1 MEKHMK
7 KLLSAGTTIELSKT
21 KATDLTDVE
30 TGPYDDLSCA
40 LTGFSTEVSENEQID
55 TTTLCET
62 YAKTY
67 LDGLKD
73 ADTAS
78 SDAFYSLSSAEGK
91 ALSAAAADKEKRILR
106 VTFVDGS
113 TWASLATVQPF
124 GFNTSVGDAVKTT
137 INFRLYG
144 EPVITAAAEA

>member
-1 MEKHMK
+1 MK

-21 KATDLTDVE
+21 AAADLTE
-30 TGPYDDLSCA
+30 ATSASYDDLSCA

-78 SDAFYSLSSAEGK
+78 SDAFFNLSSEEGR
-91 ALSAAAADKEKRILR
+91 ALQAAATDKEKRILR

-113 TWASLATVQPF
+113 VWASLATVQPF

-137 INFRLYG
+137 INFRLHG
-144 EPVITAAAEA
+144 EPTITAAEA

>member
-7 KLLSAGTTIELSKT
+7 KLLSAGTVIELSKT
-21 KATDLTDVE
+21 KATDLTGL
-30 TGPYDDLSCA
+30 TSATFDDLSCA

-78 SDAFYSLSSAEGK
+78 SDAFFNLSSAEGK

-113 TWASLATVQPF
+113 KWVSLATVQPF

-137 INFRLYG
+137 INFRLHG
-144 EPVITAAAEA
+144 KPTITPAVA

>member
-21 KATDLTDVE
+21 KAEDLTGLDSA
-30 TGPYDDLSCA
+30 TFDDLSCA

-78 SDAFYSLSSAEGK
+78 SDAFFNLASDEGK
-91 ALSAAAADKEKRILR
+91 ALQAAATDKEKRILR

-113 TWASLATVQPF
+113 VWASLATVQPF

-137 INFRLYG
+137 INFRLHG
-144 EPVITAAAEA
+144 QPKITAAEA

>member
-21 KATDLTDVE
+21 KATDLTGL
-30 TGPYDDLSCA
+30 TSATFDDLSCA
-40 LTGFSTEVSENEQID
+40 LTGFSTEVSESEQID

-78 SDAFYSLSSAEGK
+78 SDAFFNLSSVEGK
-91 ALSAAAADKEKRILR
+91 ALSL
-106 VTFVDGS
+106 
-113 TWASLATVQPF
+113 SL
-124 GFNTSVGDAVKTT
+124 
-137 INFRLYG
+137 IH
-144 EPVITAAAEA
+144 I